1 MENNKMI
8 QEYVNDIKND
18 FVENYLAQ
26 LDENVLKMLNAFG
39 YKEDTTDNIEQ
50 WLVQEGY
57 NLLIDEDKKDN
68 GNIKTI
74 FLEDKKMKFVVALFM
89 VEIMTDETGDIKFR
103 FSDVFINRDF
113 LDE

>member
-8 QEYVNDIKND
+8 QEYVNEIKND
-18 FVENYLAQ
+18 FVKNYLEQ

-39 YKEDTTDNIEQ
+39 YKGDINDNIGQ
-50 WLVQEGY
+50 WLDQEGY
-57 NLLIDEDKKDN
+57 SLLIDEDKKNN

>member
-8 QEYVNDIKND
+8 QEYLNEVKND
-18 FVENYLAQ
+18 FVKNYLEQ

-39 YKEDTTDNIEQ
+39 YKEDSTDNIGQ
-50 WLVQEGY
+50 WLDQEGY
-57 NLLIDEDKKDN
+57 SLLIDEDKKDN

>member
-18 FVENYLAQ
+18 FIKNYLAQ
-26 LDENVLKMLNAFG
+26 LDENVLKMLNVFG

-50 WLVQEGY
+50 WLDQEGY
-57 NLLIDEDKKDN
+57 SLLIDEDKKDN

>member
-26 LDENVLKMLNAFG
+26 LDENVLKMLNVFG

-50 WLVQEGY
+50 WLDQEGY
-57 NLLIDEDKKDN
+57 SLLIDEDKKDN

>member
-8 QEYVNDIKND
+8 QEYLNEVKND
-18 FVENYLAQ
+18 FVKNYLEQ
-26 LDENVLKMLNAFG
+26 LDENVLKMLNVFG

-50 WLVQEGY
+50 WLDQEGY
-57 NLLIDEDKKDN
+57 GLLIDEDKKDN